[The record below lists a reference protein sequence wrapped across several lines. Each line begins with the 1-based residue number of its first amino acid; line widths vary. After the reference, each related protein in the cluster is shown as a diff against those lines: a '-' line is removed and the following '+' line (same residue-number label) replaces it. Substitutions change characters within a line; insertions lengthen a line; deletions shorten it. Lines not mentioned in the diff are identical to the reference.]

1 MAPNVVF
8 KPELV
13 ALLSAASLADI
24 GSATGQGR
32 ALQPI
37 AGQSL
42 LACQMQALQR
52 AGVSSFLIEVDTIP
66 GELLNLADD
75 VRNRGVRVEFVR
87 SAKDMQAL
95 VKPEHM
101 LVVQAE
107 AHYFSSAIVG
117 ELVSK
122 SAPFVATID
131 GRDENASFERID
143 LNTRW
148 AGFAVINGAMARSMA
163 ELPDGWSI
171 ASSLLRTAVQGNVRL
186 EPLAQAAVQS
196 GAIMPVSG
204 EADADRIVAQMLS
217 DRSRRPDG
225 LIERHLFA
233 PAAKMLAPTIWLAPQ
248 GEAIVGVSRMVFAG
262 GSAGLAMLG
271 WSVAAATSALLAVFL
286 NTVFEVISGVGE
298 DKSRDRWQGKL
309 LWAAVVLAALA
320 IAWTHSDYGSDPVAF
335 VLMSTGLSLLAH
347 KITLPRWC
355 AGLLKSPALL
365 VSAML
370 VATTA
375 YAVASGVKLVALA
388 QLGLIIGA
396 LYLPHKA
403 VRNNEQA

>member
-1 MAPNVVF
+1 MAPHFVL
-8 KPELV
+8 KPEFI
-13 ALLSAASLADI
+13 ALLSAASVVDG

-32 ALQPI
+32 ALQHI

-42 LACQMQALQR
+42 LARQMQALQH
-52 AGVSSFLIEVDTIP
+52 AGVSTFLIEVDTIP

-75 VRNRGVRVEFVR
+75 FRNRGVRVEFVR

-107 AHYFSSAIVG
+107 AHYFSTFIVE

-122 SAPFVATID
+122 SAPFIASVD

-148 AGFAVINGAMARSMA
+148 AGFAIIEGSMARSMA

-186 EPLAQAAVQS
+186 EPIAQATVQS

-204 EADADRIVAQMLS
+204 QADADRIVTQMLS
-217 DRSRRPDG
+217 ERSRRPEG
-225 LIERHLFA
+225 FIERYLFA
-233 PAAKMLAPTIWLAPQ
+233 PTAKILAPTIWRTPR
-248 GEAIVGVSRMVFAG
+248 GEAAVGISRVVLAV
-262 GSAGLAMLG
+262 GSVGLALLD
-271 WSVAAATSALLAVFL
+271 WNVAAASLALLAVFL
-286 NTVFEVISGVGE
+286 HTVFKVISGVGE
-298 DKSRDRWQGKL
+298 DTTRDRWQGKA
-309 LWAAVVLAALA
+309 LWAAIVFSALA
-320 IAWTHSDYGSDPVAF
+320 IAWTHADYGSDPLAF
-335 VLMSTGLSLLAH
+335 VLMSTGLSLLSH
-347 KITLPRWC
+347 KVALPRWS

-365 VSAML
+365 VSTML
-370 VATTA
+370 VAIM
-375 YAVASGVKLVALA
+375 ASAFVPGVKLIALT
-388 QLGLIIGA
+388 QLGLIIAA
-396 LYLPHKA
+396 LYWPNAAGK
-403 VRNNEQA
+403 NSNQP